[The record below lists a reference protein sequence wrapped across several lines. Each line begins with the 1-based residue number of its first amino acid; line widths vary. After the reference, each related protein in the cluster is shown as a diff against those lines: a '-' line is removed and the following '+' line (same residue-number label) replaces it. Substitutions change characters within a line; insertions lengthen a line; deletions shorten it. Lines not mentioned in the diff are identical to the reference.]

1 MLTSPSPR
9 PQRLGRHEGASTAS
23 LYLQVSNLSSS
34 RSFISDI
41 ISPSRPSLLMP
52 SPPQVETALVHAH
65 GEIRK
70 FPSGSTSP
78 SISLLRLHAP
88 SPEVTKVADS
98 TSTSKPTLGLEAKAP
113 AAPGELE
120 AVATLTAPQPLE
132 PTWPETALA
141 DVLQPKLPPNI
152 DPEAPTAPAGAQ
164 TVAICTVKGATVPL
178 FKAPLLTKT
187 PTPKRI
193 PVKSFIP
200 HSASTRYS
208 YARWARE
215 RERKWGTGLPVPKP
229 PTPKKS
235 EDNIKRHFSLG
246 RMRRP
251 SVSQSPNESSN
262 EIEKKSNWGAKR
274 ARATAKMR
282 KEENTDVSSITSE
295 ASSVDV
301 PTGTRPEPR
310 PSLATPTPTLT
321 DQRQLSDRKPND
333 SLKPPK
339 NPETCVVLS
348 DECNSLQ
355 NETPY
360 IPVGSM
366 SIQQMFDCLIG
377 AGCID
382 LSPNMDTKQETA
394 MIVSGGGFGDIW
406 KGKLYDGSEV
416 AIKAWRTDALEQ
428 FRYKTLKVIPLDLS
442 ISHNEPS

>member
-1 MLTSPSPR
+1 
-9 PQRLGRHEGASTAS
+9 
-23 LYLQVSNLSSS
+23 
-34 RSFISDI
+34 
-41 ISPSRPSLLMP
+41 
-52 SPPQVETALVHAH
+52 
-65 GEIRK
+65 
-70 FPSGSTSP
+70 
-78 SISLLRLHAP
+78 
-88 SPEVTKVADS
+88 PEVTKVADS

-113 AAPGELE
+113 AAPGE

-200 HSASTRYS
+200 HSASTRYRPRPTERRSKSADRSSSVPVTPTLSSSAHSRHLSGGPVDNGS